1 MHRSFFS
8 SILET
13 IGTVKVQPFWLKGD
27 DSTNSKKVKSST
39 DDFTLYGSEE
49 NVTFDRSGQL
59 LVKVTDS
66 GVGMSED
73 QVNELFRAGVQYN
86 SNKLQAGQGSG
97 LGLFIAKSI
106 MEKHGGDLKASSS
119 GIGHGTTF
127 SMSMPIYR
135 ITDTNPVLRQQI
147 ESFEAEGLGGGG
159 GSNSNNSSSSRSGEN
174 NGEASTTPLSRSL
187 RVLVVDDAMTNR
199 KLLSRLLEKK
209 GHICDQA
216 EDGVVA
222 VEKVSQAIQEGRQ
235 YDSVL
240 LDYEMPNMDGPTAAQ
255 KICAMGCTSLIVGIT
270 GNALPGDVAHFK
282 KCGADFVLPKP
293 LNIPDLTRLWEQS
306 GIKARSDTESNSVG
320 G

>member
-1 MHRSFFS
+1 MSF
-8 SILET
+8 SILVT
-13 IGTVKVQPFWLKGD
+13 IGTVKVQPFWLKHD
-27 DSTNSKKVKSST
+27 DDTNTKKVKSST
-39 DDFTLYGSEE
+39 DEFTLYGSEE
-49 NVTFDRSGQL
+49 NVTFDRCGQL
-59 LVKVTDS
+59 LVKISDS
-66 GVGMSED
+66 GAGMSED
-73 QVNELFRAGVQYN
+73 QVDKLFRAGVQYN

-106 MEKHGGDLKASSS
+106 MEKHGGDLKAEST
-119 GIGHGTTF
+119 GIGQGTTF

-135 ITDTNPVLRQQI
+135 IQDTNPVLRQQN
-147 ESFEAEGLGGGG
+147 ESFDIEGLGGSVGG
-159 GSNSNNSSSSRSGEN
+159 NSNNASSSRSGGGN
-174 NGEASTTPLSRSL
+174 VEAVRTTPLSRSL
-187 RVLVVDDAMTNR
+187 HVLVVDDALTNR

-209 GHICDQA
+209 GHVCDQA
-216 EDGVVA
+216 EDGAVA

-293 LNIPDLTRLWEQS
+293 LNIPDLIRLWEQS
-306 GIKARSDTESNSVG
+306 GIKARSDVAESNSVG